1 MSVALLLAL
10 QVAAGDSIPAVTLA
24 EALERSARLDPNYVA
39 ALGRVETAEWG
50 RRAALLTFIVP
61 ALSVRAD
68 WTWSSQ
74 LQFVGVNEQGG
85 FVTTKRP
92 VSTQAD
98 ARIDLFTGG
107 QKLFGY
113 RQADALLEAAR
124 AGELA
129 ARFAAALQTESDY
142 YAVIA
147 EEELTRTARE
157 RVARAREQFEV
168 ARARVRTGAAVQTDS
183 LQLSL
188 ELTRASVALLRE
200 ESALRVARLQ
210 LGRRIGVEG
219 PVGAVAL
226 DTALAPPLPFPF
238 ADAVRRALAQGPE
251 YRQARATERGA
262 QAALQVRRGAY
273 LPRVSLGAQVSVL
286 DSTFY
291 PDLLSRRQLQ
301 LTVSLPIWDNGSRE
315 IALTQARTARDAA
328 RALRADF
335 ERAAQ
340 RDVGAAYDAY
350 ETARAATVLAADAV
364 VVTRENFRIQQTRYR
379 SGATTI
385 LDLLDAQVNLSDA
398 EAGLVQARYATRL
411 ALAALEA
418 ILGERL
424 FNRNLE

>member
-1 MSVALLLAL
+1 MTAALLLAL
-10 QVAAGDSIPAVTLA
+10 QVVAVDSIPAVTLA
-24 EALERSARLDPNYVA
+24 EALQRSAQLDPNYVA

-50 RRAALLTFIVP
+50 RRAALLTFVVP
-61 ALSVRAD
+61 ALSVRSD

-74 LQFVGVNEQGG
+74 PLFGGLNSQGQL
-85 FVTTKRP
+85 VTTKRL
-92 VSTQAD
+92 VTAQAD

-107 QKLFGY
+107 QKVFGF
-113 RQADALLEAAR
+113 RQADALLEAAQ

-147 EEELTRTARE
+147 EEELTRTARD
-157 RVARAREQFEV
+157 RVARAQEQFDV

-188 ELTRASVALLRE
+188 ELTRASVTLLRE
-200 ESALRVARLQ
+200 EALLRVARLQ

-219 PVGAVAL
+219 PVRAAAV
-226 DTALAPPLPFPF
+226 DTAPAPPLPFPLT
-238 ADAVRRALAQGPE
+238 DAVRRALAQGPE
-251 YRQARATERGA
+251 YRQARAVERGA
-262 QAALQVRRGAY
+262 QAAFDVRKGAY
-273 LPRVSLGAQVSVL
+273 LPRVSLGAQLFVL

-291 PDLLSRRQLQ
+291 PNLLSRNQVFLS
-301 LTVSLPIWDNGSRE
+301 VSLPIWDNGSRE
-315 IALTQARTARDAA
+315 IALAQARTARDAA
-328 RALRADF
+328 RAVRADF

-350 ETARAATVLAADAV
+350 ETARAAGALATDAV
-364 VVTRENFRIQQTRYR
+364 VVARENYRIQQTRYR

-385 LDLLDAQVNLSDA
+385 LDLLDAQVDLSDA
-398 EAGLVQARYATRL
+398 ETGLVQARYVTRL

>member
-1 MSVALLLAL
+1 MTAALLLAL
-10 QVAAGDSIPAVTLA
+10 QVVAADSFPVVSLA
-24 EALERSARLDPNYVA
+24 EALDRSAQLDPNYVT
-39 ALGRVETAEWG
+39 ALGRVRTAEWG
-50 RRAALLTFIVP
+50 RRAALVAFVVP
-61 ALSVRAD
+61 AISVRAD

-74 LQFVGVNEQGG
+74 PLFGGINEAGE
-85 FVTTKRP
+85 FVTTKRL
-92 VSTQAD
+92 VSSQAD
-98 ARIDLFTGG
+98 ASIDLFAGG
-107 QKLFGY
+107 QKFFGY
-113 RQADALLEAAR
+113 RQANALLDAAN

-142 YAVIA
+142 YAVLA

-157 RVARAREQFEV
+157 RVTRAREQFDV

-219 PVGAVAL
+219 PVRAAAL
-226 DTALAPPLPFPF
+226 DTAPAQPLPFSL
-238 ADAVRRALAQGPE
+238 ADGVRRALAQGPE
-251 YRQARATERGA
+251 YRQVRAVERGA
-262 QAALQVRRGAY
+262 QAAVNVQRGAY
-273 LPRVSLGAQVSVL
+273 LPRVSLAAQVFVL
-286 DSTFY
+286 DSAFY
-291 PDLLSRRQLQ
+291 PNLLSRNQLR
-301 LTVSLPIWDNGSRE
+301 LSVSLPIWDNGNRE
-315 IALTQARTARDAA
+315 IALSRARAARDVAQ
-328 RALRADF
+328 ALRLDF

-350 ETARAATVLAADAV
+350 ETARAAAALAADAV
-364 VVTRENFRIQQTRYR
+364 LVARENFRIQQTRYR

-398 EAGLVQARYATRL
+398 ETALVQARYVTRL